1 MRPSEELHA
10 FGTFVFLIIHAS
22 LQKQYTGL
30 KCNPQSNADIHREA
44 TVLRHPLYV
53 SLALKHFLC
62 QLQIKTILMHVI
74 EKETLLWIPGKP

>member
-10 FGTFVFLIIHAS
+10 FGTFVFLIIHVS

-44 TVLRHPLYV
+44 TILLHLLNI
-53 SLALKHFLC
+53 SLALKLQYFLC
-62 QLQIKTILMHVI
+62 QLQIKTILM
-74 EKETLLWIPGKP
+74 